1 VSRYPIDAARYKRQ
15 QKARALQAVESG
27 YWPVRVVLARI
38 PDALGNTDIWAVLMH
53 APTLGS
59 KGARE
64 VLERAAVF
72 PHTKLGQLT
81 RRERGDILR
90 ALPRESSKENQ
101 PVATLG
107 EIYALRALETDNE
120 AGTPQYTPGQHFA
133 RMVSVDTASLSFV
146 DRGRHVCIIPV
157 HKHEDGQWYHLGSSI
172 RVGRTLLQ
180 LSGPLRKQATTSVT
194 RCSRRSVKRRRAMRR
209 RSGRKLLH
217 NDRLQ
222 QVS

>member
-1 VSRYPIDAARYKRQ
+1 VDDTDRAYDVSRYPIDAARYKRQ

-90 ALPRESSKENQ
+90 ALPPRIK
-101 PVATLG
+101 
-107 EIYALRALETDNE
+107 
-120 AGTPQYTPGQHFA
+120 
-133 RMVSVDTASLSFV
+133 
-146 DRGRHVCIIPV
+146 
-157 HKHEDGQWYHLGSSI
+157 
-172 RVGRTLLQ
+172 
-180 LSGPLRKQATTSVT
+180 
-194 RCSRRSVKRRRAMRR
+194 
-209 RSGRKLLH
+209 
-217 NDRLQ
+217 
-222 QVS
+222 